1 MKNRIKFFKILSI
14 TTIILFFILSFTIIF
29 FIPVENDN
37 LYITCSIALIIFGI
51 LFAYGYYKLLIKI
64 NNLEHEDLKNKI
76 KKVLSY
82 DNLTEVLFC
91 PISNNYKELIMSEIL
106 YRTDLKYFAKINE
119 NEIIE
124 IFVKN
129 QNDEEIYNFTIA
141 NYNFFNN
148 HFEIKED

>member
-29 FIPVENDN
+29 FIPTENDN
-37 LYITCSIALIIFGI
+37 LYIICSIALIIFGI
-51 LFAYGYYKLLIKI
+51 LITYGYYKLLIKI

-91 PISNNYKELIMSEIL
+91 PISANAKELIMSEIL
-106 YRTDLKYFAKINE
+106 YRTNLKYFAKINE
-119 NEIIE
+119 KEIIE

-148 HFEIKED
+148 HFEIKEN